1 MVGYSCEVCKKKLY
15 TDTIGPHYI
24 KHHSEYL
31 IENFK
36 PYGRMSTP
44 IAPYKG
50 CHNFYLC
57 LCCKQYHTS
66 EARAKKHLE
75 EKCSAEQ
82 QLEAIY
88 TLIGTRPA
96 KTTVTVKAEATKS
109 DVGLINRIHAEC
121 SKVNALENEITRM
134 KKQLQMER
142 LKFKAYKEW
151 AEKDRYIAVSLEKE
165 RYDTLRSRLVQD
177 NGDGLA
183 VHIQFTENLA
193 VDEDDV
199 HKLEALRMSYD
210 CYNKGEMPATSDVL
224 EVVIPPPPPKI
235 VPVAQTIAADNSAAE
250 LSELRARI
258 AKLEATTAEAEEDSD
273 DMAVEINRLKEELK
287 PYRHPAFQIMMARHD
302 SVYKDIVAEWE
313 ANNAVARLENTI
325 EESFVPFG

>member
-199 HKLEALRMSYD
+199 HKLAALRMSYD
-210 CYNKGEMPATSDVL
+210 CYNKGEMPATPAVL
-224 EVVIPPPPPKI
+224 KVVPPPPAPI
-235 VPVAQTIAADNSAAE
+235 SSILHCE
-250 LSELRARI
+250 GCCR
-258 AKLEATTAEAEEDSD
+258 EAEQVDLGYCSQCKHRFHND
-273 DMAVEINRLKEELK
+273 DAVTGCYLFECDGCGK
-287 PYRHPAFQIMMARHD
+287 PLCDNCRKTNNTPRNHPKCDRCARQP
-302 SVYKDIVAEWE
+302 APP
-313 ANNAVARLENTI
+313 ARLENTI